1 MQNGPIDRLY
11 LLGAV
16 ARNGWELS
24 PLNTPM
30 CSRVATPP
38 LPFLYGNSMALT
50 RYKNKTHRK
59 ECIGKPAQKPVNC
72 RSNQCNCQVSVSD
85 FLIISAG

>member
-1 MQNGPIDRLY
+1 MQNGPIGPIY

-16 ARNGWELS
+16 AGNCWALS
-24 PLNTPM
+24 PQNTLK
-30 CSRVATPP
+30 CSRVVTTP
-38 LPFLYGNSMALT
+38 LPFLCENSEAL
-50 RYKNKTHRK
+50 NKSKATTHRK
-59 ECIGKPAQKPVNC
+59 KCIGKPAQKPVNG